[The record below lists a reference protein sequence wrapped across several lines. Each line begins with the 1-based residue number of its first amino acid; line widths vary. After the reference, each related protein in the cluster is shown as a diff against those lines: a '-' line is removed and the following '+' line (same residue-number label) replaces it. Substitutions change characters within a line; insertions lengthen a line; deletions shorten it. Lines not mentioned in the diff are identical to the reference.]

1 MFERLEL
8 EAFLTLAE
16 ELHFGRTAE
25 RLHVTTGRVSQTI
38 KQLER
43 RVGTDLFE
51 RTNRSVR
58 LTPLGLRLYEDVR
71 PAYEQLRTAMDRA
84 VAAVRRARST
94 LRVGYVGAA
103 AGQVVHRAA
112 DLFARQEPDCLVRAR
127 ETQVAEALQRLRAG
141 DVDVLVTSL
150 PLAASDI
157 AVGPVIFSE
166 ARMLAVPS
174 RHPLSGRT
182 AVVMEDLGD
191 IPLLRLAGALPGD
204 WPSDRWPERT
214 PEGRL
219 IRSGPR
225 FETFQEALHLVGTGS
240 GGVIVGAQVTRFYG
254 RPDITYIPFSDAP
267 PVDWAPVW
275 LKSGTTPLV
284 RAFAH
289 TAREA
294 ADQVHREDGEDR

>member
-1 MFERLEL
+1 VFERLEL

-43 RVGTDLFE
+43 RIGADLFE

-58 LTPLGLRLYEDVR
+58 LTPLGLRLYEDLR
-71 PAYEQLRTAMDRA
+71 PAYEQLQTAMNRA
-84 VAAVRRARST
+84 IAAVRRARST

-103 AGQVVHRAA
+103 AGQVVHQAA
-112 DLFARQEPDCLVRAR
+112 ELFSRREPDCLVRAR

-150 PLAASDI
+150 PLAAPDI
-157 AVGPVIFSE
+157 VVGPVIISE

-182 AVVMEDLGD
+182 AVVMEDLAD

-214 PEGRL
+214 PDGRI

-225 FETFQEALHLVGTGS
+225 FETFQEALQLIGTGS
-240 GGVIVGAQVTRFYG
+240 GGMIVGAQVTRFYG

-275 LKSGTTPLV
+275 LKSSTTPLV
-284 RAFAH
+284 RAFAR

-294 ADQVHREDGEDR
+294 ADEIHRDD